1 MVKGGCHSVPQ
12 SVPFTRT
19 TANKVITISGTPTQ
33 VGDYKFAVKLT
44 GLGGETVNDTVVLHV
59 AGTTGIV
66 AAPVKT
72 TYKTEI
78 YDLSGTMI
86 PVADE
91 NSLPQGIY
99 VIKRETPD
107 GVEIRKVVK

>member
-1 MVKGGCHSVPQ
+1 M
-12 SVPFTRT
+12 T
-19 TANKVITISGTPTQ
+19 ITGTPTQ

-44 GLGGETVNDTVVLHV
+44 GLGGEVVNDTIVLHV
-59 AGTTGIV
+59 AGSTGII
-66 AAPVKT
+66 AAPVKK

-78 YDLSGTMI
+78 YDLSGTKI
-86 PVADE
+86 PVTDE
-91 NSLPQGIY
+91 NSLPRGIY